1 MEPYLRSYL
10 RKPQWPVAEFVI
22 PSNVVIY
29 DNLLGRGYVKG
40 ELPSNASVDLDDFE
54 VVSKVGGT
62 RKEDFIRWLSRH
74 LRILGMVRFSK

>member
-29 DNLLGRGYVKG
+29 DNLLGRG
-40 ELPSNASVDLDDFE
+40 LC
-54 VVSKVGGT
+54 
-62 RKEDFIRWLSRH
+62 
-74 LRILGMVRFSK
+74 